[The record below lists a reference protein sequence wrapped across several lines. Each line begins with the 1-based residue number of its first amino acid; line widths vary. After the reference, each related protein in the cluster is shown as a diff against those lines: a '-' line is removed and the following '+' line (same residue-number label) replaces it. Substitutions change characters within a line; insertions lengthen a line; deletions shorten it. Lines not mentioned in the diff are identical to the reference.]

1 MGSRY
6 TNDDKSSMYYDDPH
20 DRVSVYSDQTRN
32 GYAPSIASSGRLWAQ
47 YLAQLE
53 QDHGLNPRGITRDT
67 QDRGR
72 DGFDFINQIQA
83 QRDREIASGLPPREL
98 GLTWKNLTVKVPDPS
113 ALPEQHEN
121 FLSQLNFPRRIRE
134 VLYRPR
140 EAPTRALLRNSY
152 GCVQP
157 GEMLLVLGRPGAG
170 CSTLMRLLGNRDRSD
185 YASVTGEV
193 HYGCMDADAARA
205 YSGQICLHVDEPGDS
220 DAVMFPTLTVGE
232 TIDFATRLKI
242 PAQLPAG
249 VETEAAFRAEM
260 RDFLLK
266 TLGLEHT
273 SGTKIGNATVPGL
286 SSDERRSVAIAECLA
301 TRGSVFCWDNST
313 KGLDADA

>member
-6 TNDDKSSMYYDDPH
+6 TSDDKSSMYYDDPH

-53 QDHGLNPRGITRDT
+53 KDHGLNPRGTARDT
-67 QDRGR
+67 PDRGR
-72 DGFDFINQIQA
+72 DGFDFITQIQA

-98 GLTWKNLTVKVPDPS
+98 GLTWKNLTVKVPDDTASP
-113 ALPEQHEN
+113 APHEN
-121 FLSQLNFPRRIRE
+121 FLSQLHFPRRIRE
-134 VLYRPR
+134 ALRRPR
-140 EAPTRALLRNSY
+140 EAPTRALLRNSH

-170 CSTLMRLLGNRDRSD
+170 CSTLMQILANRDRGD
-185 YASVTGEV
+185 YASVAGDV
-193 HYGCMDADAARA
+193 HYGCMDAETARA
-205 YSGQICLHVDEPGDS
+205 YAGQICLHVDEPEDGD
-220 DAVMFPTLTVGE
+220 AALFPTLTVGE
-232 TIDFATRLKI
+232 TIDFATRLKV
-242 PAQLPAG
+242 PAQLPNG
-249 VETEAAFRAEM
+249 VESEAAFRAEM

-273 SGTKIGNATVPGL
+273 CDTKVGNDKIPGI
-286 SSDERRSVAIAECLA
+286 SSDERRNVAIAECLS

-313 KGLDADA
+313 RGLDASA